1 MLWVTILTY
10 LTNSL
15 SFLSDFCWNKN
26 KNKPKQPLLYSL
38 FQDSEGTSTST
49 ETNNTSYES
58 PATQLIG
65 ALRMRVW
72 HHLGGATP
80 TSRKSDCYFS
90 FWGRGGHVRLM
101 KWKNNVL
108 NQISLSHDPKNHWL
122 WITVSLNHEQMFVWN
137 ASIWVGG
144 PCIVIVD
151 IETSTYPRLNIHDYM
166 HSCTHIRTVGSKL
179 TKLKS

>member
-1 MLWVTILTY
+1 MFQLDPPQIKRLLGHQKCTFRSQKWYLYIHVMRNFDQKLFYLPTFMFLWSQFLTY

-58 PATQLIG
+58 PDTQLFG
-65 ALRMRVW
+65 ALRKRAW

-90 FWGRGGHVRLM
+90 F
-101 KWKNNVL
+101 
-108 NQISLSHDPKNHWL
+108 
-122 WITVSLNHEQMFVWN
+122 
-137 ASIWVGG
+137 
-144 PCIVIVD
+144 
-151 IETSTYPRLNIHDYM
+151 
-166 HSCTHIRTVGSKL
+166 
-179 TKLKS
+179 